1 MELVAVPQWTESV
14 SKPGLDPLGM
24 QTSSVSLY
32 QSLLPGI
39 SNVTVRF
46 RYYGLYAW
54 LSSVYVRR
62 SGATDDPKA
71 WQRFIRRAEAL
82 YALTAAHDGEEL
94 GVAGITW
101 AEKAYYA
108 AEDEIVFA
116 DAAEPGGEGP
126 KYLRQAWGAYGAAYA
141 GQLYVMDIYSEA
153 ELHDLPVPSEEVGEA
168 LAEAFDSALGDVAP
182 RFVAAIDWG
191 SVTLEELAAFAVML
205 PSGIETTS
213 HERQLYE
220 DALFCRLEG
229 MSEEGVERRQT
240 LQLVLEVVRQLER
253 RPSVDDI
260 RWILYS
266 GYVEEDTPLMV
277 PGELEACR
285 RAWWVYQLNDLSH
298 SAFSVLFQFLLE
310 NLQGNSS
317 GLPLADLIHH
327 LIAELRHVPS
337 KWPASWAAFLDS
349 VPPVDNAAGGEAGAE
364 RRLSDNMMER
374 ARKGKSCT
382 PQVAWEALEL
392 LAVLHQR
399 ARRQRH
405 DVEVCLDGARVDVF
419 RSVLSET
426 RFLDSCLDE
435 PFEST
440 LWLLFEERI
449 VQRHFWVALQ
459 KLRHQGEYTYRLEV
473 DEGRVRARG
482 LTGPA
487 PTNPRLAPALG
498 FLEDINLLDP
508 EGVTADG
515 MRCIEGLV

>member
-1 MELVAVPQWTESV
+1 
-14 SKPGLDPLGM
+14 M

-62 SGATDDPKA
+62 PGATDDPKA

-82 YALTAAHDGEEL
+82 YALTAAHDGEES

-101 AEKAYYA
+101 AEKAYNA
-108 AEDEIVFA
+108 AEDEIAFA
-116 DAAEPGGEGP
+116 DAAEPGGEGS

-141 GQLYVMDIYSEA
+141 SQLYVMDIYSEA

-168 LAEAFDSALGDVAP
+168 LAEAFESALGDVAP
-182 RFVAAIDWG
+182 RFVAAIDRG
-191 SVTLEELAAFAVML
+191 SVTLGELADFAVML

-240 LQLVLEVVRQLER
+240 LQLVLEVALQLER
-253 RPSVDDI
+253 RPSVGDI

-298 SAFSVLFQFLLE
+298 AAFSMLFQCLLE
-310 NLQGNSS
+310 NLEGDPN
-317 GLPLADLIHH
+317 GLPLGV
-327 LIAELRHVPS
+327 LIANVIDKLRDEVDEWPS
-337 KWPASWAAFLDS
+337 SWSEHLERTL
-349 VPPVDNAAGGEAGAE
+349 PVDNAASPEPGAE
-364 RRLSDNMMER
+364 RRFSDDMMRR
-374 ARKGKSCT
+374 AKKGESCT
-382 PQVAWEALEL
+382 PQAAWEALEL

-405 DVEVCLDGARVDVF
+405 DVEVCLDGPRVDVF

-426 RFLDSCLDE
+426 RFLDGCLDE

-440 LWLLFEERI
+440 LWRLFEERI

-473 DEGRVRARG
+473 DEGRVRARDPS
-482 LTGPA
+482 GPA
-487 PTNPRLAPALG
+487 PTNPRLAPALD